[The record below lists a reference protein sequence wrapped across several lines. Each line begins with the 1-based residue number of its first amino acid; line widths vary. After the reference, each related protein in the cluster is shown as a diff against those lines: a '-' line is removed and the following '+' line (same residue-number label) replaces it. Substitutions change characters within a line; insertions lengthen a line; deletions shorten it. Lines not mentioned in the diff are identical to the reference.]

1 MSHFQWHFFI
11 DFLDFFHKNF
21 IWGALSNVL
30 TILEIAYILTESQGM
45 IYTLPMA
52 IMLFYWSVRTLN
64 KKFHERFLCVI
75 TIFML
80 FWTLFG
86 VFLGMVTDGH
96 TDGQT
101 LLQRCEDASKK
112 RQKSGLS
119 PAFAIGV
126 GPTDEWTQW
135 L

>member
-52 IMLFYWSVRTLN
+52 IMLFYGSVRTLN
-64 KKFHERFLCVI
+64 KKFHERFLCVVYI
-75 TIFML
+75 IATMEIAKKML
-80 FWTLFG
+80 
-86 VFLGMVTDGH
+86 
-96 TDGQT
+96 
-101 LLQRCEDASKK
+101 
-112 RQKSGLS
+112 
-119 PAFAIGV
+119 
-126 GPTDEWTQW
+126 
-135 L
+135 

>member
-75 TIFML
+75 S
-80 FWTLFG
+80 
-86 VFLGMVTDGH
+86 
-96 TDGQT
+96 
-101 LLQRCEDASKK
+101 CEQEYEKDYKEKESLKHVRIKPLEEKFINATSTKWIN
-112 RQKSGLS
+112 LH
-119 PAFAIGV
+119 
-126 GPTDEWTQW
+126 
-135 L
+135 

>member
-64 KKFHERFLCVI
+64 KKFHERFLCVVDV
-75 TIFML
+75 L
-80 FWTLFG
+80 KQK
-86 VFLGMVTDGH
+86 DS
-96 TDGQT
+96 D
-101 LLQRCEDASKK
+101 LL
-112 RQKSGLS
+112 SGRKGKIVLELREGGAK
-119 PAFAIGV
+119 PFN
-126 GPTDEWTQW
+126 
-135 L
+135 